1 MAEVAVTSA
10 DRREEEKQ
18 MSQQQIYQPQ
28 NAKQREDKSNRARM
42 LISCPDRA
50 GIVAAVSQFLYEQG
64 ANIVQSDQ
72 YTMDP
77 EGGMFF
83 MRIEFDLQ
91 DLELRLASL
100 QEDFTRVA
108 DRFEMR
114 WSIFRAAR
122 KKRVA
127 IFVSKEDHA
136 LLELLWQWQAGD
148 LDAEISMVISNH
160 EDMRGLVESFGI
172 PYHYIP
178 VTPDTKPEAERQQR
192 ELTVGKVDLIVLAR
206 YMQII
211 PPKFIEQFHN
221 RIINIHHSFL
231 PAFVGG
237 KPYQQAYDRGVKLIG
252 ATAHY
257 VTEELDGG
265 PIIEQDIQRVS
276 HRDNV
281 NELKRIGR
289 HIERIVLARAVKWH
303 IEDRLLVFQNKTVAF
318 V

>member
-1 MAEVAVTSA
+1 
-10 DRREEEKQ
+10 
-18 MSQQQIYQPQ
+18 MSHNYQSQ
-28 NAKQREDKSNRARM
+28 GNKRLEDKSVRARM
-42 LISCPDRA
+42 LISCPDKA

-83 MRIEFDLQ
+83 MRIEFDLHE
-91 DLELRLASL
+91 LEQRLPSL
-100 QEDFTRVA
+100 QEDFGRVA
-108 DRFEMR
+108 DRFSMR
-114 WSIFRAAR
+114 WSVFRAAR
-122 KKRVA
+122 RKRIAV
-127 IFVSKEDHA
+127 FVSKEDHC
-136 LLELLWQWQAGD
+136 LLELLWQWQSGD

-160 EDMRGLVESFGI
+160 EDMQGIVESFGI
-172 PYHYIP
+172 PYHYVP
-178 VTPDTKPEAERQQR
+178 VTADTKAEAERKQR
-192 ELTVGKVDLIVLAR
+192 ELIAGKVDLIVLAR
-206 YMQII
+206 YMQIVS
-211 PPKFIEQFHN
+211 PKFIEQFHN

-237 KPYQQAYDRGVKLIG
+237 KPYQQAYNRGVKLIG

-281 NELKRIGR
+281 AELKRIGR

-303 IEDRLLVFQNKTVAF
+303 VEDRLLVYENKTVAF

>member
-1 MAEVAVTSA
+1 
-10 DRREEEKQ
+10 
-18 MSQQQIYQPQ
+18 MSQQNKYQPQ
-28 NAKQREDKSNRARM
+28 ESKRREDNSNRARM
-42 LISCPDRA
+42 LISCPDRP

-91 DLELRLASL
+91 NLEQRLSSL
-100 QEDFTRVA
+100 QEDFTRIA
-108 DRFEMR
+108 DRFTMR
-114 WSIFRAAR
+114 WSVYRAGR
-122 KKRVA
+122 LKRVA
-127 IFVSKEDHA
+127 IFVSKEDHC

-160 EDMRGLVESFGI
+160 NDMRGLVESFGI
-172 PYHYIP
+172 PYHHVP
-178 VTPDTKPEAERQQR
+178 VTPDTKTEAEQQQR
-192 ELTVGKVDLIVLAR
+192 DLTSGKVDLIVLAR

-211 PPKFIEQFHN
+211 SPKFIEQFHN

-265 PIIEQDIQRVS
+265 PIIEQDVQRVS

-281 NELKRIGR
+281 NELKRMGR
-289 HIERIVLARAVKWH
+289 HIERTVLARAVKWH
-303 IEDRLLVFQNKTVAF
+303 VEDRLLVYQNKTVAF